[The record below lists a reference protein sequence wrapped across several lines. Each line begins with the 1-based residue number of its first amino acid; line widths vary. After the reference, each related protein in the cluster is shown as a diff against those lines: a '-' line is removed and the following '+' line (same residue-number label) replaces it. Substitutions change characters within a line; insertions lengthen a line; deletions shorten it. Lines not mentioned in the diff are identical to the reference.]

1 MQPKTNARFAR
12 ANEAERIQNVL
23 NEWIAAP
30 LNAGGLTV
38 LGVSGYGG
46 VGKSFLLNSV
56 LNEKKL
62 ENRDALVIRIDGG
75 NNRLLTDFMGFVDE
89 KLAPK
94 MVRFKGSNPKDDQ
107 FPETRKL
114 VSHQRKLAAKVVAEV
129 EASDLPKNV
138 KNAAKALYRFNPLI
152 SKIPE
157 VGPAISKLLELGEK
171 FKVEEYAEPAIELL
185 SGLKSLKPSNGL
197 FGKKLHLSPLERLAI
212 SPLETIAEAYE
223 TDIRARLV
231 GYEGSKI
238 LKLLHPKAKGINR
251 LLLFIDDYES
261 TSAVLGDLLTDHL
274 FPRFAQAPYPV
285 LAIIAGR
292 DDLRDADPEFSK
304 NLAPYVRDRITLEPF
319 TKEEAILFLKQAG
332 YEEEEATK
340 LYEESNG
347 YPFVLSLLSDF
358 KSNQGERPATFY
370 QQFYERTTQWM
381 TPQQKEWLLTLCYL
395 GEVNN
400 SSIQRMM
407 PEATPALVMDW
418 FRREASVRD
427 VKSTCFRVDPY
438 IRKMLIQHHGN
449 LVGPEIQRD
458 LIKKGQA
465 ASSPDLSPTS
475 HSNP

>member
-1 MQPKTNARFAR
+1 MSKNPNTPFGR
-12 ANEAERIQNVL
+12 ANEADRIQNVL

-30 LNAGGLTV
+30 VNTGGLTV

-62 ENRDALVIRIDGG
+62 EGRDALVIKIDGG
-75 NNRLLTDFMGFVDE
+75 KKRLLTDFMGFVDE

-94 MVRFKGSNPKDDQ
+94 VVRFKGSNPKDDQ

-114 VSHQRKLAAKVVAEV
+114 VSHQRKLAANVVAEV
-129 EASDLPKNV
+129 EASNLPKNV
-138 KNAAKALYRFNPLI
+138 KNAAKILYRFNPLI

-157 VGPAISKLLELGEK
+157 VGPALSQLLELGEK

-185 SGLKSLKPSNGL
+185 NSLKALKPSHGF

-223 TDIRARLV
+223 TDVRARLV
-231 GYEGSKI
+231 GYEGKKI
-238 LKLLHPKAKGINR
+238 FKFLHPKAKGINR
-251 LLLFIDDYES
+251 LLLVIDDYES
-261 TSAVLGDLLTDHL
+261 TSAVLGELLTDHL

-304 NLAPYVRDRITLEPF
+304 DLAPYVRDRITLEPF
-319 TKEEAILFLKQAG
+319 TKEEAILFLEQAG
-332 YEEEEATK
+332 YGAEEAAK

-358 KSNQGERPATFY
+358 KANQGERPATFY

-395 GEVNN
+395 SEVNN
-400 SSIQRMM
+400 SSIKRMM
-407 PEATPALVMDW
+407 PDASPALIMDW

-427 VKSTCFRVDPY
+427 VKSACFRVDPY

-449 LVGPEIQRD
+449 LVGPEIQQD
-458 LIKKGQA
+458 LLNRGQA
-465 ASSPDLSPTS
+465 ASSTE
-475 HSNP
+475 HS